1 MAHSPDPIDPTAT
14 DHCIGRWLFY
24 SAVAWSV
31 VASARC
37 GRAPERRQR
46 QGFDS
51 EALAGK
57 PAAIQIADG
66 NPMSRPE
73 LPDVFSIRDEQL
85 PVVAHHDAEGPV
97 EP

>member
-1 MAHSPDPIDPTAT
+1 MHAA
-14 DHCIGRWLFY
+14 G
-24 SAVAWSV
+24 
-31 VASARC
+31 
-37 GRAPERRQR
+37 ERLS
-46 QGFDS
+46 GDSDKVFDS
-51 EALAGK
+51 EALADK